1 LGRPDFF
8 EVNGVEMSVFYRPRI
23 AVLASGRGS
32 NFDSIL
38 ASILEGRLDAEIVAV
53 ISDRAKAPVLAKA
66 EAAGIPAI
74 FIPPVKASAGAGEIE
89 RRQLHEKSILEALL
103 PYRPRFLV
111 LGGYMRI
118 LTPYL
123 IEAFRCERGYSR
135 MVNIHPSLLPAFPGV
150 RSYAQAFEYGVKWTG
165 VTVHLVEAT
174 VDGGPICAQEAF
186 SIAHCR
192 SVEEVEK
199 LGLAIE
205 HRLYP
210 ETLNWVLS
218 ERFTLE
224 SRNPEK
230 NGADFRGAPGLG
242 EINTPIGMEIGAK
255 RGERYYVC
263 QN

>member
-1 LGRPDFF
+1 MIDFSAF
-8 EVNGVEMSVFYRPRI
+8 QSQVQDPARSQIQGSPQASARPRI

-32 NFDSIL
+32 NFESIL
-38 ASILEGRLDAEIVAV
+38 ASILEGRLNAEIVAV
-53 ISDRAKAPVLAKA
+53 ISDRAQAPVLAKA
-66 EAAGIPAI
+66 GAAGIPAI
-74 FIPPVKASAGAGEIE
+74 FVAPVKVASELSPNVNSESE
-89 RRQLHEKSILEALL
+89 RRRFHETLILAALE
-103 PYRPRFLV
+103 PYRPQFLV
-111 LGGYMRI
+111 LAGYMRI

-123 IEAFRCERGYSR
+123 IEAFRCDRGYSR

-165 VTVHLVEAT
+165 VTVHLVEVT

-186 SIAHCR
+186 SIETCR

-199 LGLAIE
+199 RGLEIE

-224 SRNPEK
+224 
-230 NGADFRGAPGLG
+230 ARG
-242 EINTPIGMEIGAK
+242 TQIGA
-255 RGERYYVC
+255 RIGERYYVC